1 MPPPG
6 KLKGLSIPIIS
17 PKQYPVDSMC
27 NYLSANKINIL
38 LQGKSDIIHININPY
53 TINTEEDIDVS
64 INNLKDFK
72 SSSLAITDNEDAS
85 YTIQTLDKLTEIYK
99 TDKKSIKVIKEL
111 QIKLKTYLLNDQRFY
126 NLPFTYKKYHEYIDK
141 LLFDNKFLN
150 IKLYIDLIIDDE
162 NNIEDYIIFENKLS
176 INGISILINPQNDD
190 LTNYIN
196 NFIRI
201 INTHIQKLKT
211 AIPTIK
217 TRILQSA
224 SSLGS
229 RLASKLSPPF
239 ISLFS
244 DIPKDNINIKE
255 RFKLNDYIEYI
266 DHIKKLNEYITSGGG
281 ILENLNKI
289 ITYKKDNSND
299 KILLEKLNAITK
311 KYKEKL
317 QQEKDIIIIKHFLD
331 QGPDYFDEIRKYD
344 DILYKIDLNIQLL
357 DIAKKLSEK
366 LITEIKI
373 KYKSTYDKIINKL
386 LPYIILKNEDYIL
399 LVQIVNLIL
408 VSDEKTI
415 KIKDI
420 NDIIDLIHSIHID
433 TYKSITLSSFLKFL
447 YSNPDIE
454 IIYSIL
460 IDNNAIEDTEFK
472 KSRISSYIRGNN
484 EKKNKYKKIQEI
496 INKIKEADEEK
507 NKELVDKLNNLVID
521 IEDNSKPEF
530 YIVRGFESENN
541 AYSPSLSLDEDYL
554 FKDIY
559 KVDKL
564 KTIKNI
570 FLSKKPEKEE
580 ELKVINNSKYND
592 INFKDILKKY
602 DEIILT
608 IVGNCSLFKN
618 LTPETIKIIKDRIK
632 NPTIISFYDDKIKVY
647 PPMKYNINKSV
658 KSDLI
663 FFNNPNSYIKL
674 FKEILKDKDVYFY
687 NNNLPKIKELNLDI
701 KDTLIISKI
710 YNINIDIFRNNL
722 ENLYLLFLK
731 IFLIID
737 NNIFKN
743 NTDIIQNSFLHKYLY
758 YNIDNKFANFVISSD
773 NKDIKAIKEV
783 KSLSLSSVFKLY
795 SNIDDG
801 IFKASI
807 KDKLNTDFN

>member
-1 MPPPG
+1 M
-6 KLKGLSIPIIS
+6 
-17 PKQYPVDSMC
+17 Y

-64 INNLKDFK
+64 INNLEDFK
-72 SSSLAITDNEDAS
+72 SSSLAITDNEDAR

-99 TDKKSIKVIKEL
+99 TDIKSIKVIKEL
-111 QIKLKTYLLNDQRFY
+111 QKKLKAYLLKDQKFN
-126 NLPFTYKKYHEYIDK
+126 NLPFTYKTYHEYIYK

-150 IKLYIDLIIDDE
+150 IKLYIDLIIE
-162 NNIEDYIIFENKLS
+162 ETNNIEDYIIFENILS
-176 INGISILINPQNDD
+176 INDISVLTTTSTDNLTKHINR
-190 LTNYIN
+190 
-196 NFIRI
+196 FITK
-201 INTHIQKLKT
+201 INTHIQELKA
-211 AIPTIK
+211 AIPTKK
-217 TRILQSA
+217 TRILQSVSRLV
-224 SSLGS
+224 SSVGS
-229 RLASKLSPPF
+229 RLG
-239 ISLFS
+239 SLVS

-255 RFKLNDYIEYI
+255 RFKLDDYIEYI

-289 ITYKKDNSND
+289 ITYKQNDLYKEND
-299 KILLEKLNAITK
+299 KILLEKLNTITK
-311 KYKEKL
+311 DY
-317 QQEKDIIIIKHFLD
+317 QEQLKSNKDIIIIKHFLN
-331 QGPDYFDEIRKYD
+331 QGRDYFKEIRKYD
-344 DILYKIDLNIQLL
+344 DILYKIHLNIQLL
-357 DIAKKLSEK
+357 EIAKNLSDK
-366 LITEIKI
+366 LITIIKVN
-373 KYKSTYDKIINKL
+373 YKSTYKKIVNKL

-420 NDIIDLIHSIHID
+420 DNIIDLIYSIHKD

-460 IDNNAIEDTEFK
+460 IDNNVIEDIEFK
-472 KSRISSYIRGNN
+472 KSRYSVRRNN
-484 EKKNKYKKIQEI
+484 EKNNKYKKIQEI

-559 KVDKL
+559 KNDKL

-608 IVGNCSLFKN
+608 IVGNCSLFNN

-632 NPTIISFYDDKIKVY
+632 NPTIISFYDNRIRDY

-674 FKEILKDKDVYFY
+674 FKEILRDKTVYFY

-701 KDTLIISKI
+701 NKELIIYKI
-710 YNINIDIFRNNL
+710 YSINIDIFINNL
-722 ENLYLLFLK
+722 ENLYLLFIK
-731 IFLIID
+731 ILLEINSLSIND
-737 NNIFKN
+737 NI
-743 NTDIIQNSFLHKYLY
+743 SLHPHKYLY
-758 YNIDNKFANFVISSD
+758 YNIDNKITYFLVSSG
-773 NKDIKAIKEV
+773 IKEL
-783 KSLSLSSVFKLY
+783 KSLSLSSLSKINATDEQNFKQLITDNLQTVF
-795 SNIDDG
+795 N
-801 IFKASI
+801 
-807 KDKLNTDFN
+807 